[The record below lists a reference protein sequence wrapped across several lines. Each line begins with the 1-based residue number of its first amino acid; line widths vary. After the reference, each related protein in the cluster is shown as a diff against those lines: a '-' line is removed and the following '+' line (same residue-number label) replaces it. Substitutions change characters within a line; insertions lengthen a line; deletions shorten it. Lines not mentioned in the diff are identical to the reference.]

1 MTEIITESRKYEEKL
16 YEELNDLIECVLCPT
31 DLMDTIDEYARLKIV
46 EELESMKK
54 ENITISDK
62 IKQLTEI

>member
-16 YEELNDLIECVLCPT
+16 YEELNDFFECVLCPT

>member
-16 YEELNDLIECVLCPT
+16 YEELNDLIECILSPT
-31 DLMDTIDEYARLKIV
+31 DLMETIDEYARLKIV
-46 EELESMKK
+46 EELQSMEK